1 MPELDQF
8 RQLLAI
14 ADSGTLS
21 KAAEVVHLSQPALSR
36 SIQKLER
43 EWNVSLFDRKKN
55 KLTLNPT
62 GELAVQYARRI
73 LDDVARM
80 TETVQAFDR
89 SQRTIFI
96 GSCAPAPILE
106 LMYHLS
112 GRFADMSITSETAA
126 PELLVPGL
134 QQNHYQIIITAQ
146 PVQQPGIVCRRLCTE
161 QLYLMLP
168 AAHPLAAKKSGIYA
182 KDLAGESML
191 LLREIGIWQHFVD
204 THMQQTEFIV
214 QDQSNVF
221 NALVRTSGLP
231 AFATDLTMMRYKPAE
246 GRVVI
251 PFLDSDAII
260 TFYCCAQEANRN
272 YLPEL

>member
-112 GRFADMSITSETAA
+112 GRFADMSITSEMTA
-126 PELLVPGL
+126 PEQLLPGL
-134 QQNHYQIIITAQ
+134 LQNHYQVIITAQ
-146 PVQQPGIVCRRLCTE
+146 HPGIVCRKLCTE
-161 QLYLMLP
+161 HLYLLLP
-168 AAHPLAAKKSGIYA
+168 AAHPLAAHKNGIYA
-182 KDLAGESML
+182 KDLAGQSML
-191 LLREIGIWQHFVD
+191 LFREIGIWQNFVD
-204 THMQQTEFIV
+204 THMQQTEFII
-214 QDQSNVF
+214 QEQSNVF

-246 GRVVI
+246 GRVAI
-251 PFLDSDAII
+251 PFLDSDAVIA
-260 TFYCCAQEANRN
+260 FYCCAQEANRN